1 MKFIAD
7 AQLPKTLS
15 DFLNTKGFDS
25 IHTLELPDKNSTTDK
40 KIIKISNEQRRVI
53 ITKDDDFLE
62 SFIIKAEPRKLI
74 MVKTGNISN
83 KQLIEIF
90 SRNLDMVITMISRSN
105 LVEIGKINL
114 AELE

>member
-1 MKFIAD
+1 MKFIVD

-83 KQLIEIF
+83 IQLIEIF
-90 SRNLDMVITMISRSN
+90 NLNLDMVITMISRSN
-105 LVEIGKINL
+105 LVEIGKTNL